1 MDKTPLY
8 PPLDD
13 LHIQTS
19 RLYLRPYM
27 DEDAQ
32 ALFQLVSTNT
42 DRLQSSAPFTTKENQ
57 SLAASKEF
65 IEKRRLEALRGQW
78 IFLGIFLAGTDQLIG
93 QITIMKI
100 NTQVGKC
107 ELGYLLDGAF
117 EGKGYMTETVKA
129 VVSYCFEKL
138 YFRKVSLMIG
148 LFNQPSLKLAER
160 CGFKRGGVM
169 RREYQTV
176 EGEIIDVRYFD
187 VIPEEWGQQS

>member
-1 MDKTPLY
+1 MDKTPFY

-13 LHIQTS
+13 LYIQTS
-19 RLYLRPYM
+19 RLYLRPYI
-27 DEDAQ
+27 DEDAT
-32 ALFQLVSTNT
+32 ALFQLISSNT
-42 DRLQSSAPFTTKENQ
+42 KRLQSSAPLTTRGNQ

-65 IEKRRLEALRGQW
+65 IEKRRLEAIKGQW

-93 QITIMKI
+93 QLTIMKI

-129 VVSYCFEKL
+129 VVTYCFEKL

-148 LFNQPSLKLAER
+148 LFNQPSIKVAER
-160 CGFKRGGVM
+160 CGFKPGGIM

-176 EGEIIDVRYFD
+176 KGEIIDVRYFD
-187 VIPEEWGQQS
+187 VIPEEWGI